1 MDAVITKLVVAFTD
15 PLQLVLFL
23 WILALLKEKYEFKNV
38 LEKLVESN
46 QLKHE
51 VLKKMEA
58 TIDSIMVKIVG
69 GRS

>member
-1 MDAVITKLVVAFTD
+1 MDAVITKLVTAFTD

-69 GRS
+69 GRA

>member
-1 MDAVITKLVVAFTD
+1 MDAVITKLVTAFTD